1 MNQNAL
7 GWGRG
12 QDVTLIIP
20 YKFNLH
26 PPLNDKPIY
35 MSFPK

>member
-26 PPLNDKPIY
+26 PLNDKPIY